1 MAQIDELSFA
11 LAAAGRSS
19 LSAPVGRLRLRTL
32 LALRWLAV
40 IGQTAAVIFVY
51 GVLEYELPLGL
62 CLGAI
67 AASAWLN
74 IFLAFWLPSQRLVS
88 EWEAAG
94 QLAYDILQL
103 AFLLALTGGLDNPF
117 ILLFVAPVTI
127 SAATLRPSYTLGLA
141 ALTFACVAGMA
152 MLSLP
157 LPWDPAGG
165 FQLPAIYQVG
175 LVTALIIGLLFTS
188 GYAWRVAVEEA
199 KLADALIATQ
209 SVLAREQR
217 LSALGGLA
225 AAAAHELGTPLAT
238 IQVAAKEMAREL
250 PEGDLKEDA
259 RLIASQSERCREILR
274 RLAVSKNPS
283 DAMHERLALR
293 QLLDEAASRHPDIP
307 INRIDIAV
315 APGEPGLDAAD
326 EPLVRRS
333 PEALY
338 GLGNVI
344 ENAMEFAESMVAI
357 TAEWTRSR
365 IIITVEDDGPGF
377 DPDILPRLGE
387 PYVTTRG
394 AEDEHGDH
402 EGMGLGFFIAKTLL
416 ERSGGRVTF
425 RNRPVPARGALVRV
439 VWSRAALE
447 ADPV

>member
-40 IGQTAAVIFVY
+40 IGQTAAVLFVY

-141 ALTFACVAGMA
+141 ALTFASVAGMA

-165 FQLPAIYQVG
+165 F
-175 LVTALIIGLLFTS
+175 
-188 GYAWRVAVEEA
+188 
-199 KLADALIATQ
+199 
-209 SVLAREQR
+209 
-217 LSALGGLA
+217 
-225 AAAAHELGTPLAT
+225 
-238 IQVAAKEMAREL
+238 
-250 PEGDLKEDA
+250 
-259 RLIASQSERCREILR
+259 
-274 RLAVSKNPS
+274 
-283 DAMHERLALR
+283 
-293 QLLDEAASRHPDIP
+293 
-307 INRIDIAV
+307 
-315 APGEPGLDAAD
+315 
-326 EPLVRRS
+326 
-333 PEALY
+333 
-338 GLGNVI
+338 
-344 ENAMEFAESMVAI
+344 
-357 TAEWTRSR
+357 
-365 IIITVEDDGPGF
+365 
-377 DPDILPRLGE
+377 
-387 PYVTTRG
+387 
-394 AEDEHGDH
+394 
-402 EGMGLGFFIAKTLL
+402 
-416 ERSGGRVTF
+416 
-425 RNRPVPARGALVRV
+425 
-439 VWSRAALE
+439 
-447 ADPV
+447 